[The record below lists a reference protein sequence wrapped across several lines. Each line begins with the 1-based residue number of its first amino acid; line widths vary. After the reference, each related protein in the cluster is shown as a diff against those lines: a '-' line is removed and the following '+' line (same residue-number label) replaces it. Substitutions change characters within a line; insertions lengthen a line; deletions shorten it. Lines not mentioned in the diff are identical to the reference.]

1 MFSAWK
7 FLNYSKVGVEF
18 ETNSGIIC
26 SKFCLLLGV
35 GLARGGRGQIF
46 DMCTQ
51 KGLTPHTPVHQ
62 PHPSLHHRM
71 RKGSCSALGW
81 RRCCHHRRPRW
92 RCCAAADGAGK
103 RCSGT
108 FIACARVAV
117 GAGVRLPVLV
127 PHAFVNPACRLCS
140 AAAAPALLPLA
151 APWNPPPHWFPQQ
164 HGQRNPPTALHR
176 QRAPM
181 AAASFIRLRTAP

>member
-1 MFSAWK
+1 MYTK
-7 FLNYSKVGVEF
+7 RLN
-18 ETNSGIIC
+18 T
-26 SKFCLLLGV
+26 
-35 GLARGGRGQIF
+35 
-46 DMCTQ
+46 T
-51 KGLTPHTPVHQ
+51 HPVHQ
-62 PHPSLHHRM
+62 PHTSLHHRM

-92 RCCAAADGAGK
+92 RCCAAAEGAGK

-151 APWNPPPHWFPQQ
+151 VPWTPPCIGFRSSMGSATP
-164 HGQRNPPTALHR
+164 R
-176 QRAPM
+176 RADG
-181 AAASFIRLRTAP
+181 AASTARALGCSLIHPLAHRALI